1 MGLSRSASPHIVH
14 LAHTT
19 AAGGAELALKRLL
32 DTKPDWE
39 PSLLIPAEE
48 EENVF
53 VGVSTSTGGV
63 RQLSGAS
70 RSGAL
75 RALGLGTRL
84 LVQAGITRWHP
95 AVRHSDLVVAN
106 STRSAAYGALAVL
119 GTRRPFVVHL
129 RDHISPEALGA
140 VGYRIMTRLVLPR
153 ANGVVANSRG
163 TLDTAR
169 GFLHDDAVVAVIPS
183 PSGLGRLQ
191 RHSRGD
197 GPLRIGML
205 ARLDP
210 WKGQLALL
218 DAFAQAFPDGD
229 EQLDLAGAALFEH
242 AEFADEL
249 RVHAEELGIADR
261 VNLLGHVHDI
271 APLLATWD
279 VAVQYSL
286 RAEPMGQNVLQCL
299 AAGTAVVVADEGGPT
314 EWVRHEHNGLRAA
327 PRDTGALADALRRL
341 ADDPALRQRLSATAV
356 RTPGL
361 LGDAEIAAI
370 HAGVYRDV
378 ITLAAADRHAA
389 TGRAARSTAPSMR
402 TVGASLAALQVPD
415 AQPAVAR
422 TP

>member
-1 MGLSRSASPHIVH
+1 MYRSRSASPHIVH

-32 DTKPDWE
+32 DVKPDWE
-39 PSLLIPAEE
+39 SSLLIPAEE

-84 LVQAGITRWHP
+84 LIQAGITRWHP

-106 STRSAAYGALAVL
+106 STRSAAYGVLAVL

-129 RDHISPEALGA
+129 RDHIAPEALGS

-153 ANGVVANSRG
+153 ANGVIANSRG
-163 TLDTAR
+163 TLETAR
-169 GFLHDDAVVAVIPS
+169 EFLRDDAVVAVIPS
-183 PSGLGRLQ
+183 PSGLGRLR
-191 RHSRGD
+191 RHSHD
-197 GPLRIGML
+197 EGPLRIGML

-210 WKGQLALL
+210 WKGQVALL

-229 EQLDLAGAALFEH
+229 AQLDLAGAALFEH
-242 AEFADEL
+242 AEFADDL
-249 RVHAEELGIADR
+249 RVRAEELGIADR

-314 EWVRHEHNGLRAA
+314 EWVRHERNGLRVA
-327 PRDTGALADALRRL
+327 PRDIDALSEALRRL
-341 ADDPALRQRLSATAV
+341 ADDLALRQRLSAAAV
-356 RTPGL
+356 LTPGL

-378 ITLAAADRHAA
+378 ITLASADRRAA
-389 TGRAARSTAPSMR
+389 TGRGARSTAPSMR
-402 TVGASLAALQVPD
+402 TVGASLATLQTTD
-415 AQPAVAR
+415 APSVAAR
-422 TP
+422 AS